1 MFKLSNKFWAVDD
14 NAGGGSTTNLDGPTP
29 DTYDLLG
36 EEDEPEV
43 IDLGDKPDGK
53 EKKVPTDKS
62 EVPPEEG
69 ESEEE
74 PPEEDELAELER
86 ELEEPDEDKLELV
99 TPVRRKEILAKY
111 PKLFKDFPYLEKA
124 YYRDQQFT
132 EIYPSIDDAR
142 NANEK
147 ANVFDEFSGQL
158 MQGNSE
164 DVLKSIKREDEN
176 SWNRLVD
183 NYMVALWNTD
193 QIAYNHV
200 IANINKTLIASMV
213 SEGKKLQNDALI
225 SAAAILNQFIF
236 GTAEWTAPTRLSRED
251 RSPQN
256 TELDRREQEF
266 NKRQFT
272 SARDDLQLRVTNS
285 LRATIE
291 QNIDKTESMTE
302 YVKKAACGD
311 AMQTLERLISQ
322 DTGFQRLKDKLWQRA
337 YQEGYSKA
345 SMDKIRSA
353 IVTKAKTLLPT
364 VIKKARNEALKG
376 LGKRRTEDT
385 EDRNDGSTRP
395 PKDRK
400 TTSSSRSDSG
410 NYKERAKKIP
420 KNMSTLDYFNSD

>member
-1 MFKLSNKFWAVDD
+1 MSLQSNKFWAVDD
-14 NAGGGSTTNLDGPTP
+14 ASGGNGTTDLDAPKP
-29 DTYDLLG
+29 DTYDLLA
-36 EEDEPEV
+36 EEDAPEI
-43 IDLGDKPDGK
+43 IDLEEKPDAK
-53 EKKVPTDKS
+53 EKKASPEIPT
-62 EVPPEEG
+62 EEG
-69 ESEEE
+69 ETEETSE
-74 PPEEDELAELER
+74 EEDELTELER
-86 ELEEPDEDKLELV
+86 ELEEPDEEKLELV

-142 NANEK
+142 TANEK
-147 ANVFDEFSGQL
+147 ASTFDEFSTQL
-158 MQGNSE
+158 MQGHSE
-164 DVLKSIKREDEN
+164 DVLKSIKKEDEG
-176 SWNRLVD
+176 SWNQLVD

-193 QIAYNHV
+193 QTAYNHV

-213 SEGKKLQNDALI
+213 QEGKKLQNDALI

-236 GTAEWTAPTRLSRED
+236 GTAEWSAPTRLSKEE

-256 TELDRREQEF
+256 TELERREYEF

-272 SARDDLQLRVTNS
+272 TARDDLQTRVTNS
-285 LRATIE
+285 LRATID

-337 YQEGYSKA
+337 YQEGYSKP

-376 LGKRRTEDT
+376 LGKRRTDDT

-410 NYKERAKKIP
+410 NYKEKAKKIP
-420 KNMSTLDYFNSD
+420 KGMSTLEFFNSD

>member
-1 MFKLSNKFWAVDD
+1 MSLLSNKFWAVDD
-14 NAGGGSTTNLDGPTP
+14 NSGGSTTDLDTPKP

-36 EEDEPEV
+36 EDDETEV
-43 IDLGDKPDGK
+43 IDLEEKPDGK
-53 EKKVPTDKS
+53 EKKA
-62 EVPPEEG
+62 PPEVIP
-69 ESEEE
+69 EEDE
-74 PPEEDELAELER
+74 EAPDKEEEDELAELER
-86 ELEEPDEDKLELV
+86 ELEEPDEEKLELV

-132 EIYPSIDDAR
+132 EIYPSIEDAR

-147 ANVFDEFSGQL
+147 ASAFDEFGSQL

-164 DVLKSIKREDEN
+164 DVLKSIKKEDEG

-193 QIAYNHV
+193 QVAYNHV
-200 IANINKTLIASMV
+200 VANINKTLIASMV
-213 SEGKKLQNDALI
+213 TEGKKLQNDALI

-236 GTAEWTAPTRLSRED
+236 GTAEWSAPTRLSKEERN
-251 RSPQN
+251 PQN

-272 SARDDLQLRVTNS
+272 SARDDLQTRVTNS

-291 QNIDKTESMTE
+291 QNIDKTESMTD

-400 TTSSSRSDSG
+400 TTSSSRLDSG

-420 KNMSTLDYFNSD
+420 RNMSTLEYFNSD